1 MEETALRIL
10 VLGITIGCIYTLIGI
25 GLNLLWGTMRILNVA
40 HGSLIMLGAYVAYW
54 LFTFYSI
61 SPFIGAI
68 IAIGGGAAL
77 GLLIYKALFST
88 IIRKEK
94 SVESLEIQ
102 SYLIFFGFLIILD
115 NAASL
120 AWSANYRSYT
130 YLVGSVNILGMSLP
144 LNRLIASLV
153 AIGVSLGFHV
163 FLQRTLFG
171 KAVRAL
177 IQDRYATE
185 VVGVRIDRVYIFC
198 FCSGFAMAGLSGT
211 LLSLFYA
218 ISPYM
223 GLPYALMAFVIV
235 IIGGSGNMLGSLIG
249 GILLG
254 VIMTAGVHF
263 TAPTFSPV
271 ILYLVFVLVILF
283 KPAGILGRRLR

>member
-1 MEETALRIL
+1 MI
-10 VLGITIGCIYTLIGI
+10 
-25 GLNLLWGTMRILNVA
+25 
-40 HGSLIMLGAYVAYW
+40 GAYVAYW
-54 LFTFYSI
+54 FFTLYSI

-68 IAIGGGAAL
+68 IATGGGAAL

-88 IIRKEK
+88 TIRKEK
-94 SVESLEIQ
+94 SVESLEVQ
-102 SYLIFFGFLIILD
+102 SYLIFFGFLIIFD

-120 AWSANYRSYT
+120 AWSANYRSYS
-130 YLVGSVNILGMSLP
+130 YLVEAVNILGIPLP
-144 LNRLIASLV
+144 LNRLIASLA
-153 AIGVSLGFHV
+153 AIGVCLGFHV

-177 IQDRYATE
+177 IQDRDATQI
-185 VVGVRIDRVYIFC
+185 VGVRIDRVYMFC
-198 FCSGFAMAGLSGT
+198 FCSGFAIAGLAGA

-218 ISPYM
+218 LTPYM

-235 IIGGSGNMLGSLIG
+235 ILGGLGNMLGSLIG

-263 TAPTFSPV
+263 TAPTFSPI

-283 KPAGILGRRLR
+283 MPAGILGRRLR